1 MKKQAQK
8 NKAVTVKPMR
18 TVRRLFRYFRYNK
31 AMLLTGVFLIIFSS
45 LAQVGANGM
54 LSPLIDSVAIH
65 HDWNAFLRS
74 LLIMVALIIFLVIGQ
89 YFGSR
94 MLAQL
99 AQKTTYIIRGEL
111 IDKVLSLPVSYFDS
125 HTHGETMSSF
135 TNDVDMLNQ
144 ALEQSVSQILI
155 SVITFVGTIIMMLVL
170 SPLLT
175 GVVVVS
181 LAVMMLIMQ
190 FIARMSGKYFRRRQQ
205 MTAEINGYV
214 EEMISAQ
221 KVIKVFNYEER
232 AKESFDKQA
241 EALRHTSTRASTFGV
256 MAMPV
261 MGNLSFMMYTLV
273 AMAGAFLAIAGSITI
288 GNIAAFLQYTRVIS
302 RPIVQVSNLLN
313 LLFAAIAGAERI
325 FNILDMEPE
334 HMNDG
339 DVRLEEDCVGRRDL
353 CWLVPQQDGSLQKV
367 PVQGDIRFFDVD
379 FGYTKDKLVLEDIS
393 LYARPGQ
400 KIAFVGSTGAGK
412 TTITNLINRFYE
424 IEDGQ
429 ITVDGIDI
437 KRINKWDLRSIM
449 SIVLQDVR
457 LFQGTI
463 AENIRY
469 GRLDATDED
478 VINAAKSA
486 NAHNFISKLE
496 NGYDTVLDADG
507 SGLSQG
513 ERQLISIARA
523 AIADP
528 IILIMDEATSSVD
541 TRTEQLIEKG
551 MDRLM
556 EGRTTFVIAH
566 RLSTIRRSNA
576 IIVLEQGRI
585 VERGDHDDLMAMKG
599 RYYDLN
605 VGTAELD

>member
-1 MKKQAQK
+1 M
-8 NKAVTVKPMR
+8 M
-18 TVRRLFRYFRYNK
+18 
-31 AMLLTGVFLIIFSS
+31 
-45 LAQVGANGM
+45 
-54 LSPLIDSVAIH
+54 
-65 HDWNAFLRS
+65 
-74 LLIMVALIIFLVIGQ
+74 
-89 YFGSR
+89 
-94 MLAQL
+94 
-99 AQKTTYIIRGEL
+99 
-111 IDKVLSLPVSYFDS
+111 
-125 HTHGETMSSF
+125 
-135 TNDVDMLNQ
+135 
-144 ALEQSVSQILI
+144 IL
-155 SVITFVGTIIMMLVL
+155 L

-175 GVVVVS
+175 GVVVLS
-181 LAVMMLIMQ
+181 LGGMMLIMQ

-205 MTAEINGYV
+205 MTAQLNGYV

-232 AKESFDKQA
+232 AKNSFDEQA
-241 EALRHTSTRASTFGV
+241 EELRRISTRASTFGV

-261 MGNLSFMMYTLV
+261 MGNLSFVMYSLV
-273 AMAGAFLAIAGSITI
+273 AMSGAFLAMGGIITI

-325 FNILDMEPE
+325 FIFWIWNPKKWMRGCATEKTVK
-334 HMNDG
+334 G
-339 DVRLEEDCVGRRDL
+339 EETFAGVCRKRTDDKNV
-353 CWLVPQQDGSLQKV
+353 S
-367 PVQGDIRFFDVD
+367 VQGDIRFTEVD
-379 FGYTKDKLVLEDIS
+379 FGYTKDKLVLQDIS
-393 LYARPGQ
+393 LYAKPGQ

-437 KRINKWDLRSIM
+437 QRIKKRDLRSIM
-449 SIVLQDVR
+449 SVVLQDVR

-469 GRLDATDED
+469 GRLDATDEE
-478 VINAAKSA
+478 VVYAAKSA
-486 NAHNFISKLE
+486 NAHHFISKME
-496 NGYDTVLDADG
+496 QGYETVLDADG

-576 IIVLEQGRI
+576 ILVLEQGRI